1 MTSHRLSATVSLD
14 PGSNVPTFAVPG
26 AASDGSPPSRHVIT
40 IRWNPEDKKPA
51 DTSAWENAIVEGFDN
66 MPEGEVVLT
75 LNLPRQCWEVT
86 ARGFGRQYWQVASD
100 HTARVRGAL
109 WRAGLPVCPD

>member
-1 MTSHRLSATVSLD
+1 M
-14 PGSNVPTFAVPG
+14 PG
-26 AASDGSPPSRHVIT
+26 AASDGSPPLRHVIT